1 TAPTS
6 TFPPVE
12 TMPAISA
19 PGCAAR
25 YVRAIASS
33 IPVSQSTS
41 SGMLIRPGYGPARR
55 GRSSGVAGCLG
66 RSAPWRARLPGAA
79 SCPAMTWTRADARRQ
94 GWSESARSGRMRGWR
109 SCSRSPAG
117 PWRRNALSQRSTTL
131 VAALD
136 ERSRPSRPACSA
148 GPLDPHA
155 TSGRTVCPMT
165 ETTQHEDLTVG
176 RVAELVGVSVRT
188 LHHWDAIG
196 LVRPGGRSWA
206 GYRLYDAADVARI
219 HRVLVYRELGLALA
233 EIGRILDDPSVDP
246 REHLRRQK
254 DQLAERIRRLE
265 RTARAVDEMIER
277 TDMAAQ
283 NSTPLSPEEQARIFG
298 T

>member
-1 TAPTS
+1 
-6 TFPPVE
+6 
-12 TMPAISA
+12 
-19 PGCAAR
+19 
-25 YVRAIASS
+25 
-33 IPVSQSTS
+33 
-41 SGMLIRPGYGPARR
+41 
-55 GRSSGVAGCLG
+55 
-66 RSAPWRARLPGAA
+66 
-79 SCPAMTWTRADARRQ
+79 
-94 GWSESARSGRMRGWR
+94 
-109 SCSRSPAG
+109 
-117 PWRRNALSQRSTTL
+117 
-131 VAALD
+131 
-136 ERSRPSRPACSA
+136 
-148 GPLDPHA
+148 
-155 TSGRTVCPMT
+155 MT

-298 T
+298 TDWDPAYQEEARERWGSTDAWKQSAARSACRVDAQWQVFLVVL